1 MIELHSH
8 KSESN
13 FLAVYVL
20 ACLVKSK
27 DACLINFQVELILLD
42 HTLET
47 GIGPSMVDY
56 EVEWKRTQ
64 DKL

>member
-13 FLAVYVL
+13 FLAVSIL
-20 ACLVKSK
+20 ALLEKST
-27 DACLINFQVELILLD
+27 DACLISFQVALILLD

-47 GIGPSMVDY
+47 VIGPSMVGY
-56 EVEWKRTQ
+56 EAES
-64 DKL
+64 

>member
-13 FLAVYVL
+13 FLAVSVL
-20 ACLVKSK
+20 AHLEKST
-27 DACLINFQVELILLD
+27 DACLISFQVALILLD

-47 GIGPSMVDY
+47 GIGPSMVGY
-56 EVEWKRTQ
+56 EAES
-64 DKL
+64 